1 MNKTKIAISGIG
13 AVGGY
18 YGGLLAARYKDS
30 EDIDIYFISRGEN
43 RIRADDRSQLN
54 YILLQVV
61 AFGTA
66 KQVIDWSYFSRIVGC
81 EGWFCFDRQECIFDF
96 DAVLTYLFQVF
107 TPGRVEKFTIKDR
120 MFGNSFCMRSAISAP
135 FSRGMITVLGPMIGV
150 S

>member
-1 MNKTKIAISGIG
+1 MYAF
-13 AVGGY
+13 
-18 YGGLLAARYKDS
+18 RYIRSVQQRND
-30 EDIDIYFISRGEN
+30 N

-107 TPGRVEKFTIKDR
+107 TPGNEIDVNIFRVFVT
-120 MFGNSFCMRSAISAP
+120 GS
-135 FSRGMITVLGPMIGV
+135 
-150 S
+150 